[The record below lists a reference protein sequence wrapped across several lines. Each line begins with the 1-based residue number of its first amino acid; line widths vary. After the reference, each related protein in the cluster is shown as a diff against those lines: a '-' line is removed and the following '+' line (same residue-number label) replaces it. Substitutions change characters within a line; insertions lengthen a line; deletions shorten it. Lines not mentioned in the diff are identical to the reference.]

1 MHHSH
6 RDYYSDGAK
15 LLIIVRW
22 KIVLLGPCPAS
33 ARENTRCQGEIF
45 FNSNFIQMRFSFE
58 LKIITSIF
66 CQFCSLSGSFNN
78 QVTSVVVIIVLHE

>member
-33 ARENTRCQGEIF
+33 EHQPEKTRDVRGKYS
-45 FNSNFIQMRFSFE
+45 SNFIRMRFSFE
-58 LKIITSIF
+58 LKIITSIY
-66 CQFCSLSGSFNN
+66 C
-78 QVTSVVVIIVLHE
+78 